1 LEKVTPIDLERA
13 QLPRSFRGYSREAV
27 DHILASASKQ
37 LEGQLVEIRRLQ
49 QVQRDTERDLETFRL
64 QESTLRDAIVLAQK
78 SADEARAVARKE
90 AELIV
95 EEAHLEAKEIRRSA
109 NEAVRALKW
118 EIERLENEKADFL
131 ARFHT
136 LLEEYRARLDASST
150 PTHAVL
156 AVETPEAA
164 TG

>member
-1 LEKVTPIDLERA
+1 MEKVTPIDLERA
-13 QLPRSFRGYSREAV
+13 QIPVTFRGYSREAV

-49 QVQRDTERDLETFRL
+49 QAHRDAERDLETFRL

-78 SADEARAVARKE
+78 SADEARAVARRE
-90 AELIV
+90 AEVIV
-95 EEAHLEAKEIRRSA
+95 EEARLEAKEIRRSA

-118 EIERLENEKADFL
+118 EIERLESDRAGFA
-131 ARFHT
+131 ARFRSLLQDYLSH
-136 LLEEYRARLDASST
+136 LEEAP

-164 TG
+164 AG